1 MEGERGMGQV
11 LGGGTT
17 TVTFQ
22 PTSLGCGFLLSQQ
35 LELQINS
42 FQLVH
47 GNINFN
53 SENTTESLQINT
65 ALISFQF
72 ALILIKNRDSPM
84 VQLELGALQ

>member
-1 MEGERGMGQV
+1 M
-11 LGGGTT
+11 
-17 TVTFQ
+17 
-22 PTSLGCGFLLSQQ
+22 SQQ
-35 LELQINS
+35 LELHVNS
-42 FQLVH
+42 LQLVH

-53 SENTTESLQINT
+53 SENTTESLQVNT